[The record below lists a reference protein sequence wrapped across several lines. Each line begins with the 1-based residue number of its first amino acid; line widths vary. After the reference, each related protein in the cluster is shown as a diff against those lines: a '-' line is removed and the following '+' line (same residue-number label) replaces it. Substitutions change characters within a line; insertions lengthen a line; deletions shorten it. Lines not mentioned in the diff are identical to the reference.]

1 VRAEEGIRK
10 GGRGDV
16 YYVLSSREELLPYLP
31 KDGVGAEI
39 GVAEGAFSAAILEAA
54 EPRELHLIDPWSH
67 LESGSGLL
75 QASTMLADVEEALER
90 GVELDGP
97 PLNPWGDDKYVRV
110 AARFEG
116 DPRVRLHRQYS
127 YKAAATFEEGS
138 FDFVYIDGNH
148 HYEFVLRDLQD
159 FASRL
164 KPGGLLFGHD
174 FFENEFARKE
184 NYGVVEAVLAFL
196 KRSNFRFLML
206 TSEHFSTFCLAR
218 RLDGFAGEFLGNVL
232 DSKLEIIE
240 IPDAIVGHY
249 RDKAFKRRNGTV
261 KRIPSFMNSAQF
273 QLSYGPDR

>member
-1 VRAEEGIRK
+1 M
-10 GGRGDV
+10 
-16 YYVLSSREELLPYLP
+16 YYVLSSREDLLPYLP

-39 GVAEGAFSAAILEAA
+39 GVAEGAFAAAILEAA
-54 EPRELHLIDPWSH
+54 EPRELHLIDPWSN

-75 QASTMLADVEEALER
+75 QAGSMLADVEEAIEH
-90 GVELDGP
+90 GVEPDAP
-97 PLNPWGDDKYVRV
+97 PPNSMGDAILANVT
-110 AARFEG
+110 ARFEG

-127 YKAAATFEEGS
+127 YKAAAGFPEEY

-174 FFENEFARKE
+174 FFENEFARKQ

-232 DSKLEIIE
+232 DSKLEIVE

-261 KRIPSFMNSAQF
+261 KRIPSFMSSAQF
-273 QLSYGPDR
+273 QLSYGPER

>member
-1 VRAEEGIRK
+1 M
-10 GGRGDV
+10 
-16 YYVLSSREELLPYLP
+16 YYVLSSREKLLPFLP

-39 GVAEGAFSAAILEAA
+39 GVAAGDFAAAILDAA

-67 LESGSGLL
+67 LEGGSGLL
-75 QASTMLADVEEALER
+75 QAGYMLADVEEALER
-90 GVELDGP
+90 GVELDSP
-97 PLNPWGDDKYVRV
+97 PPNPNGDATLAKV
-110 AARFEG
+110 AGRFEG
-116 DPRVRLHRQYS
+116 DLRVHIHRQYS
-127 YKAAATFEEGS
+127 YKAAAGFEEGY

-174 FFENEFARKE
+174 FFDNAFARKE

-232 DSKLEIIE
+232 DSKLEVIE

-261 KRIPSFMNSAQF
+261 KRIPSFIGSAQF
-273 QLSYGPDR
+273 QLSSGSDR

>member
-1 VRAEEGIRK
+1 M
-10 GGRGDV
+10 
-16 YYVLSSREELLPYLP
+16 YYVLSTREELLPYLP
-31 KDGVGAEI
+31 KDAVGAEI
-39 GVAEGAFSAAILEAA
+39 GVAEGDFASAILAAA

-67 LESGSGLL
+67 AETGSGLL
-75 QASTMLADVEEALER
+75 QASMMLDDVREAIEN
-90 GVELDGP
+90 GVELDP
-97 PLNPWGDDKYVRV
+97 PPPNPMGDAILTKVVD
-110 AARFEG
+110 RFES

-127 YKAAATFEEGS
+127 YKAAPTFEEGY

-148 HYEFVLRDLQD
+148 NYEFVLRDLQD

-174 FFENEFARKE
+174 FFENDFARKE
-184 NYGVVEAVLAFL
+184 NYGVIEAVLAFL

-232 DSKLEIIE
+232 DSKLQVIE
-240 IPDAIVGHY
+240 LPDGIVGHY

-261 KRIPSFMNSAQF
+261 KRIPSFMSSAQF
-273 QLSYGPDR
+273 QLSAGPDR